1 MSSSLKAGEAVLA
14 HFARLFLLGLGLL
27 LGSSWVLAQAP
38 SSFSGIGRA
47 ATPKEIAAWDID
59 VRPDFQGLPAGAG
72 SVAKGQDVWESK
84 CASCHGIFGESNEVF
99 SPIVG
104 GTTAEDMKTG
114 RVSRL
119 LDPTSGRTTFMKLAT
134 VSTLWDYI
142 NRAMPW
148 TQPKSLSTEEVYAVS
163 AFLLNLAGVVPDDFT
178 LSDKNIAEVQARMP
192 NRNGMTTRH
201 AMWPG
206 DEFKGVR
213 QPDVRNTA
221 CMTNCTPEPRVASLL
236 PAFARNAHGNLA
248 EQNRAV
254 GAQLGVDTSR
264 PEGQGARRPA
274 QASAAA
280 AAGAAASAAAAP
292 ATASKQALSLA
303 QKYSRTAC
311 HGMDKKLIG
320 PSFADIAKKH
330 PGKSDYLSGK
340 IRAGGAGVW
349 GAIPMPAQSLP
360 ENEAKV
366 IAAWLAAGAPK

>member
-1 MSSSLKAGEAVLA
+1 M
-14 HFARLFLLGLGLL
+14 
-27 LGSSWVLAQAP
+27 
-38 SSFSGIGRA
+38 
-47 ATPKEIAAWDID
+47 
-59 VRPDFQGLPAGAG
+59 
-72 SVAKGQDVWESK
+72 
-84 CASCHGIFGESNEVF
+84 
-99 SPIVG
+99 G
-104 GTTAEDMKTG
+104 GTTADDIKSG
-114 RVSRL
+114 RVARL

-192 NRNGMTTRH
+192 NRKGMTTRH

-206 DEFKGVR
+206 NEFNGTR

-254 GAQLGVDTSR
+254 GAQLGVDTTR
-264 PEGQGARRPA
+264 PEGQGARRPTV
-274 QASAAA
+274 ASV
-280 AAGAAASAAAAP
+280 AAAAP
-292 ATASKQALSLA
+292 AAAPTSASKQAMSLA
-303 QKYSRTAC
+303 QKYSCTAC
-311 HGMDKKLIG
+311 HGMDKKLVG

-330 PGKSDYLSGK
+330 AGKAEYLSGK
-340 IRAGGAGVW
+340 IRAGGSGVW
-349 GAIPMPAQSLP
+349 GGIPMPAQSLP
-360 ENEAKV
+360 ESEAKV